1 LIAVYALETIGDEDI
16 YSSSLEQR
24 CHFSPSTMPLA
35 SLQLE
40 YPITRNF
47 PGRTFSYATFAGAGV
62 VLLFL
67 ALVNGASSSTRCA
80 QGLSSTP

>member
-1 LIAVYALETIGDEDI
+1 
-16 YSSSLEQR
+16 
-24 CHFSPSTMPLA
+24 MPLA

-67 ALVNGASSSTRCA
+67 ALVNGVSSSTRCA